1 MKISKTDLV
10 NILATSDVESVEVQT
25 LSVAKM
31 NKRNN
36 PLKDERVTKRTT
48 IVYGFGKSYEDR
60 VNEALV
66 ENEKEATF
74 KSGSLKW
81 GSWVEGAEGR
91 VIQHTKDG
99 EDKLYVRCYLIEES
113 NNATTEFYV
122 NGNVATESEI
132 ATIKE
137 FTPSRTKDSST
148 QSEAGLETAKQIVVN
163 VVDFSTIVWIKV
175 GNETYELN

>member
-1 MKISKTDLV
+1 MKISRQDLV
-10 NILATSDVESVEVQT
+10 NILATTDVESVEVQS

-66 ENEKEATF
+66 ESEKEATF

-81 GSWVEGAEGR
+81 GSWVEGAEGK

-99 EDKLYVRCYLIEES
+99 EDKLYVRCYLIDES
-113 NNATTEFYV
+113 NNATTEYYV
-122 NGNVATESEI
+122 NGKVATESEL

-137 FTPSRTKDSST
+137 FLPSRTKDCST
-148 QSEAGLETAKQIVVN
+148 QKDVGLESTKQVVVN
-163 VVDFSTIVWIKV
+163 AVDFSNIVWIKI